1 MATRLKTVQFAFPT
15 LASITNNTQT
25 NLTQITVYLP
35 ENSKSFKSVIAKI
48 SCDDIITATGGTIT
62 TKTFD
67 LRLGA
72 AAYTSIANSGTLTN
86 SGENYSL
93 FWVADY
99 TSHFTTNWSGTS
111 MTCDFRAQI
120 NQSTG
125 TTLGMVNLSVTLEI
139 TYEYDDTTT
148 THIKTVL
155 IPLNAPTGALT
166 TGATTYDTIPILD
179 SYLPEASKTFR
190 NIFVVVQ
197 GNEHRGSA
205 ATTDHTITLAV
216 GTATVTTGN
225 YEGSLASDRFFRYVW
240 NVTSAYPSTA
250 ATQTFQASATVARV
264 NHFQAWLAVT
274 YEFNSSTTT
283 SAMNSVVLPI
293 SVSNP
298 MGGTTSTEYVRAN
311 TNFYIAE
318 PGTITT
324 NRAAFYVFYDHNAAI
339 ISPNMRIGTG
349 SFVAYTDVANALCG
363 NDAAMV
369 RNDSAFTL
377 ARGVN
382 NLNFDVYRATSTGQT
397 LGWSLSGF
405 YILNYTSSSIA
416 STGIGSHN
424 QSIFWG
430 ISGGMGTAIAA
441 PFRTSAAVAITI
453 PETSFFI
460 NNFGVEYLFVNHA
473 AVASGSVQLE
483 RLTAEGGT
491 AWEQIMQITTA
502 SNPEIGARYFYS
514 NRLNGIIDRY
524 GGDVRTIQDTTLPRI
539 DIETSRSWRTSD
551 YLTLLFTN
559 LSGIFTYHAITYTV
573 SGTITGSSGGTVNLD
588 LVSDNGEVL
597 LSTSRVGNGS
607 YSFTWYDNTAPV
619 YVTAYESSTRKGMST
634 SQVAG
639 NTFDIE
645 LGGTT
650 YYSYV

>member
-15 LASITNNTQT
+15 LASITNNILT
-25 NLTQITVYLP
+25 NLTQITVFLP
-35 ENSKSFKSVIAKI
+35 ENSKVFKSVIAKI
-48 SCDDIITATGGTIT
+48 SCDDIITATGGTVT

-72 AAYTSIANSGTLTN
+72 AAYTSVINSNTLTN
-86 SGENYSL
+86 SGENFSL
-93 FWVADY
+93 FWAADY
-99 TSHFTTNWSGTS
+99 TSHFTTNWTGTS

-125 TTLGMVNLSVTLEI
+125 TTLGMVNLAVTLEI

-166 TGATTYDTIPILD
+166 TVATTYDTIPVLD
-179 SYLPEASKTFR
+179 TYLPEASKIFR
-190 NIFVVVQ
+190 NIFVIVQ

-205 ATTDHTITLAV
+205 AVTDHTISLAV
-216 GTATVTTGN
+216 GAATVTTGN
-225 YEGSLASDRFFRYVW
+225 YRGSLASDRFFRYVW
-240 NVTSAYPSTA
+240 SLTSTYPSTA

-274 YEFNSSTTT
+274 YEFNSTTST

-293 SVSNP
+293 TVSNP
-298 MGGTTSTEYVRAN
+298 MGGTTATEYVRAN
-311 TNFYIAE
+311 TSYYIPE

-324 NRAAFYVFYDHNAAI
+324 NRVAFYAFYDHNAAI

-349 SFVAYTDVANALCG
+349 AFVAYTDVANALCG
-363 NDAAMV
+363 CDAAMI

-382 NLNFDVYRATSTGQT
+382 NFNFDVYRSTSNAAT

-405 YILNYTSSSIA
+405 YILNYTSSVA
-416 STGIGSHN
+416 SSGIGSHN
-424 QSIFWG
+424 QTIFWG
-430 ISGGMGTAIAA
+430 VSGGIGTATAA
-441 PFRTSAAVAITI
+441 PFRTIASVATTI
-453 PETSFFI
+453 PETSFYI
-460 NNFGVEYLFVNHA
+460 NNYAIEYLNVNNNNIGG
-473 AVASGSVQLE
+473 SSVQLE
-483 RLTAEGGT
+483 RLTAEGG
-491 AWEQIMQITTA
+491 AGYDQIMVNAST
-502 SNPEIGARYFYS
+502 SNPEIGARYYYS
-514 NRLNGIIDRY
+514 NDINRLINRY
-524 GGDVRTIQDTTLPRI
+524 GGDTRKVQDGSRLRV
-539 DIETSRSWRTSD
+539 DIETARSWRINDAISS
-551 YLTLLFTN
+551 LFTN
-559 LSGIFTYHAITYTV
+559 LTAIFTYHAITYTV
-573 SGTITGSSGGTVNLD
+573 SGNITGSAGGTVNLD
-588 LVSDNGEVL
+588 LVIDNGEIVL
-597 LSTSRVGNGS
+597 SSSRVGNGS
-607 YSFTWYDNTAPV
+607 YSFTWYDNTEPV
-619 YVTAYESSTRKGMST
+619 FVSAYESTTRKGLST
-634 SQVAG
+634 IQVAG